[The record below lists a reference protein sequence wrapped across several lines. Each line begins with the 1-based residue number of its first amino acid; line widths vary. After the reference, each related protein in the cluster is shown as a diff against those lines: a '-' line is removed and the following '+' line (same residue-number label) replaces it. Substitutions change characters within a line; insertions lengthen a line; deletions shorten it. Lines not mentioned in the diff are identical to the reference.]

1 MARFLKAQRSGV
13 WNSPVLKPKWRDALG
28 AKVSKAIVM
37 DDSPVLE
44 GKWPVRPSDFPIDP
58 HHEKEADD
66 AVEKWRNDKKRQGLD
81 YAASSASVQS
91 LTPLCPEVDASAS
104 FGDGH
109 LRGTLVTFDACVAT
123 IAVGGVAA
131 DSVSLPASC
140 RRIEL
145 YDDSSDGSGDD
156 SNDGDSWLGSVPAW
170 ALEHVLM
177 QVESTSTIVHQV
189 IICDEELVVLDERVD
204 LPGVEESEDHPAVE
218 ASVELHYTVIVK
230 THRLSVGSP
239 GKAIGTAVTGVEVG
253 TTASGTS
260 VAVLKR
266 QMNGA
271 VLVIEAGAC
280 LADHYLIQPS
290 ETAAAAARGASGG
303 PDADGHAD
311 PNADTHTEPPHST
324 AITSGVI
331 IGFCRLSEAYA
342 AYKIDAD
349 GSSYWLPI
357 TLFTDSDAT
366 TTTATDD
373 NEKQFGQ
380 IGGEFYVRLA
390 NGKREHV
397 QTALRKCQTWVDHAS
412 HNRSE
417 RFRVKRR
424 QQNGEL
430 SPLGY
435 YALIEGTGEHANLLF
450 RIRTLDKLV
459 KKTDGYSAW
468 LPSASF
474 DTPDVQVQWT
484 EYEQR
489 DDGLYIR
496 TARQSDQQPLDNMPM
511 AIAMKVTLV
520 EADGVS
526 GGTLSEDS
534 SASLLKL
541 SLIDE
546 RSARSVREVAV
557 LAPPKL
563 RNNTQPVP
571 FDFDTSRTVTSI
583 SDSSRFPG
591 ENHPA

>member
-1 MARFLKAQRSGV
+1 MFEKH
-13 WNSPVLKPKWRDALG
+13 DA
-28 AKVSKAIVM
+28 
-37 DDSPVLE
+37 
-44 GKWPVRPSDFPIDP
+44 
-58 HHEKEADD
+58 
-66 AVEKWRNDKKRQGLD
+66 
-81 YAASSASVQS
+81 AASSSAVCGCSNEQTVGTTVDHARALRLAPADPDRGGTPRACVVLLCGFLVPGFLEIKKTPCGFGLS
-91 LTPLCPEVDASAS
+91 HGTRVVSRWAKPGIRVVSPLSHPCLTPVSPLSHP
-104 FGDGH
+104 F
-109 LRGTLVTFDACVAT
+109 LTP
-123 IAVGGVAA
+123 VGGVVSGAA
-131 DSVSLPASC
+131 PP
-140 RRIEL
+140 
-145 YDDSSDGSGDD
+145 SD
-156 SNDGDSWLGSVPAW
+156 
-170 ALEHVLM
+170 
-177 QVESTSTIVHQV
+177 QV

-342 AYKIDAD
+342 AYKTDAD

-474 DTPDVQVQWT
+474 DTPDVQVQWA

-489 DDGLYIR
+489 DDGIYIR

-591 ENHPA
+591 ENHPS

>member
-204 LPGVEESEDHPAVE
+204 LPGVEESEDHPAAE

-311 PNADTHTEPPHST
+311 PNADAHTEPPHST

-357 TLFTDSDAT
+357 TLFTDADAT

-459 KKTDGYSAW
+459 KKNGRV
-468 LPSASF
+468 LCVASQCF
-474 DTPDVQVQWT
+474 V
-484 EYEQR
+484 
-489 DDGLYIR
+489 
-496 TARQSDQQPLDNMPM
+496 
-511 AIAMKVTLV
+511 
-520 EADGVS
+520 
-526 GGTLSEDS
+526 
-534 SASLLKL
+534 
-541 SLIDE
+541 
-546 RSARSVREVAV
+546 
-557 LAPPKL
+557 
-563 RNNTQPVP
+563 
-571 FDFDTSRTVTSI
+571 
-583 SDSSRFPG
+583 
-591 ENHPA
+591 